1 MIDAPWSAEAT
12 SPGALARLLLLE
24 GGDPLDQVQK
34 LLKLKDLINTR
45 TGKAMAEERHE
56 YMLQF
61 LDRFYKE
68 WDPGK

>member
-1 MIDAPWSAEAT
+1 M
-12 SPGALARLLLLE
+12 
-24 GGDPLDQVQK
+24 
-34 LLKLKDLINTR
+34 NTA
-45 TGKAMAEERHE
+45 TGKAMAAERHE